1 MEKEAKLYIITL
13 GQIILKAWRK
23 LAEVHQAQ
31 KYIFRWFF

>member
-13 GQIILKAWRK
+13 GQIILKPWRK

-31 KYIFRWFF
+31 KNNCRSFF